1 MLLKPT
7 AIPAFCCGIEQK
19 GYSSPASDAKYVIFQ
34 LFCAKCCFWGE
45 QCSRWSITKL
55 LCLMVCFGF
64 VEFVEFLGAA
74 VVLFPWFLLLFLWLW
89 FLVGFCGVFFSLLF
103 GFFSCALRKERIP
116 DRQEICDLFFLL
128 EKLTW
133 NLCSVCADLSA
144 EKCIMWN
151 CGESL
156 EYR

>member
-74 VVLFPWFLLLFLWLW
+74 VVLFPWFLLLFLWL
-89 FLVGFCGVFFSLLF
+89 
-103 GFFSCALRKERIP
+103 
-116 DRQEICDLFFLL
+116 
-128 EKLTW
+128 
-133 NLCSVCADLSA
+133 
-144 EKCIMWN
+144 
-151 CGESL
+151 
-156 EYR
+156 